1 MGDFQGRTGLVTGAA
16 GGMGAAAVRAFALRG
31 ARVVALDRRAED
43 LESLCRGWRAEGF
56 EVEPVG
62 YDQGDPESIERAF
75 QTIDAAR
82 GGTLDFCFANA
93 GYGRYRAAMEV
104 DAREWKR
111 HMDINLTG
119 TFLVVQAAA
128 RRMIAEGR
136 GGAVVM
142 NASSG
147 AVFPTDMLS
156 AYCASKAGLVM
167 LVKILA
173 SELGA
178 HRIRVNAVLPG
189 VIDTPMTES
198 LMAVEGVRE
207 TLTAA
212 TPLGRAG
219 LPDDVA
225 QAAAFLCSDAASYVT
240 GTTLLIDGGQTLH
253 GYPRWFSTDH
263 RDAAAPW
270 TPHVERTS

>member
-16 GGMGAAAVRAFALRG
+16 GGMGAAAVRLFAQRG
-31 ARVVALDRRAED
+31 GRVVALDRRAED
-43 LESLCRGWRAEGF
+43 LESLCQAWRAEGLA
-56 EVEPVG
+56 VEPVA
-62 YDQGDPESIERAF
+62 YDQGDPDSIAAAF
-75 QTIDAAR
+75 EAVDALT

-93 GYGRYRAAMEV
+93 GYGRYRAAMDV

-128 RRMIAEGR
+128 RRMIAGGR

-147 AVFPTDMLS
+147 AVFPTDMLA

-189 VIDTPMTES
+189 VIDTPMTDS
-198 LMAVEGVRE
+198 LMAAPGVRE
-207 TLTAA
+207 TLEAA

-219 LPDDVA
+219 LPEDVA
-225 QAAAFLCSDAASYVT
+225 QAAAFLCADASAYVT
-240 GTTLLIDGGQTLH
+240 GTTLLVDGGQTLH

-263 RDAAAPW
+263 RGPASAW
-270 TPHVERTS
+270 TPHVDRTA